1 MKRIGSTAQR
11 LRELPY
17 EKRVC
22 RAEYYPHNFSFLPY
36 LPPATVAPDA
46 EKAMKEYVDIMHDV
60 GLEVQ
65 VVVPQMDRG
74 TPRFHSKMISPHP
87 NVDQDLLPRYLEM
100 AHEKGIIILGYYS
113 INYCKPLKSIH
124 PEWLMEMLDDGRP
137 PSENLGWFCF
147 NAPYRDWLTEYLIV
161 HTAPSL

>member
-100 AHEKGIIILGYYS
+100 AHEKGIIILLLRL
-113 INYCKPLKSIH
+113 ILLFLKILKNTLSMGIFSKA
-124 PEWLMEMLDDGRP
+124 LSMKT
-137 PSENLGWFCF
+137 NF
-147 NAPYRDWLTEYLIV
+147 
-161 HTAPSL
+161 